1 MTIYGYPLRHYSA
14 LFNLLAQIKEFDKII
29 SFKVF
34 METFM
39 RLISKLTIISILS
52 IPLIIFFSTNSEA
65 DSKRNSYKTAKSLF
79 VMQKIFDTNKDGNI
93 TKSEM
98 TSKAIKA
105 INTFD
110 NNKDSVLSLGEFKE
124 LWMQRMNRR
133 MDRHFQR
140 LDQDGN
146 AKVSLKEINNGMD
159 RIMWKMDKNND
170 NIISKDDLRL
180 IRMKN
185 IRSRINNFSNRPG

>member
-1 MTIYGYPLRHYSA
+1 
-14 LFNLLAQIKEFDKII
+14 
-29 SFKVF
+29 
-34 METFM
+34 M

-133 MDRHFQR
+133 MVRHFQR

>member
-34 METFM
+34 MEIFM

>member
-34 METFM
+34 MEIFM

-133 MDRHFQR
+133 MVRHFQR

-180 IRMKN
+180 IRVKN

>member
-34 METFM
+34 MEIFM

-133 MDRHFQR
+133 MVRHFQR